1 MNVEVTIAYL
11 EPGVAVVTLTLLL
24 LLLLLLLVS
33 LLLLVEH
40 ERVEEDH
47 VL

>member
-1 MNVEVTIAYL
+1 MTVVVTIAYL
-11 EPGVAVVTLTLLL
+11 EPGVAVVTLL